1 MLGKGGRQRKWCAP
15 AAMEPIVGASRTS
28 DSVDYWHYTH
38 SKSTCW
44 KRSMTTT
51 SFHSSKLL
59 RMHAAM
65 SAGAAPP
72 GETQYASQENSSV
85 KQWRN
90 LSFST
95 VSHILLCTL
104 ESLEPWGNVFVS
116 NLVWGVWCSVSVT
129 LQSAQCFTFDVLY
142 ATDTRVL
149 FFPSQAQDALRVTGE
164 ERGKLLTC

>member
-15 AAMEPIVGASRTS
+15 AAMEPTVGVSRTS
-28 DSVDYWHYTH
+28 DSVDYWHYTY

-59 RMHAAM
+59 RMHIAM

-72 GETQYASQENSSV
+72 GEALYASQENFIRKTVTKLKLFNYQSHPVLHAGIAQALTKRLCFLSSLGCV
-85 KQWRN
+85 MFR
-90 LSFST
+90 FSHT
-95 VSHILLCTL
+95 AICSMLY
-104 ESLEPWGNVFVS
+104 F
-116 NLVWGVWCSVSVT
+116 WCA
-129 LQSAQCFTFDVLY
+129 L

-149 FFPSQAQDALRVTGE
+149 FFPSQAQDALRATGE
-164 ERGKLLTC
+164 ERRKLLTC